1 MNERA
6 TENAQIAQFFPVVT
20 TALVALCTLTFL
32 ALWIVGLA
40 GSPQPGD
47 FALKSLWALP
57 TDDQLLQRAGAL
69 ELTRV
74 WIDREWWRVLTAPF
88 LHGSWIHLVL
98 NMIALWSV
106 GGWIELAWG
115 RSYTA
120 TMFLLASIGGCLA
133 SLLWAE
139 AAVIVGASGG
149 ILGLAGALWLAR
161 RSGDDKLKELLEPVS
176 ARQLGWMIGLVIV
189 LGAVIPVIAQAGH
202 LGGLAIG
209 LIMAAPMLRKKL
221 VLSVV
226 AGSLL
231 VAAAVPLAN
240 APVWRTNYFTFM
252 GFRHLREDNRA
263 QALEFLE
270 AALARSPKD
279 ASLANAVAYELSL
292 QGVLLDRAMTL
303 VKFAL
308 EQEPENSDYLD
319 TRGWIL
325 CRQGDAEEGERWLK
339 RAVESDEDPSEEILA
354 HVDTCK
360 SAKVSGL

>member
-1 MNERA
+1 MDERA
-6 TENAQIAQFFPVVT
+6 TDHAHNAHFFPVVT
-20 TALVALCTLTFL
+20 TALVALCTLLFL
-32 ALWIVGLA
+32 TLWISGLV

-47 FALKSLWALP
+47 FAITSLWAIP
-57 TDDQLLQRAGAL
+57 NDDQILQRAGAL

-161 RSGDDKLKELLEPVS
+161 RSGDDELKELLEPVS

-202 LGGLAIG
+202 LGGLAVG
-209 LIMAAPMLRKKL
+209 LAMAAPMLRTRRA
-221 VLSVV
+221 LSIV
-226 AGSLL
+226 AGSIL
-231 VAAAVPLAN
+231 VVAAVPLAN
-240 APVWRTNYFTFM
+240 APVWRTNYYTFT

-270 AALARSPKD
+270 AALARSPED
-279 ASLANAVAYELSL
+279 PSLANAVAYELSL

-303 VKFAL
+303 VDFAL
-308 EQEPENSDYLD
+308 EQEPENPDFLD

-325 CRQGDAEEGERWLK
+325 CRQGDAEEGKRWLQ
-339 RAVESDEDPSEEILA
+339 RAVKADEDPSEEILE
-354 HVDTCK
+354 HVDTCD
-360 SAKVSGL
+360 SAKVLD